1 MTQIPTAGSAAAA
14 TTEAQSLPARFA
26 GVLFI
31 PRATYAAVAA
41 HPRWLGIFLTVFLIT
56 ASASTALL
64 STDIGRNAV
73 LDQQISSSESYG
85 RHVTQAQIDQMEKF
99 APYYAYFAPVIQLFG
114 LAIGC
119 LLISGIAFAVFNAAL
134 GGDAT
139 FKQVFAIVAHS
150 GVVLG
155 VLALF
160 TTPLAYVR
168 ESLSSA
174 TNLAV
179 FLPFLDESS
188 FAARLLG
195 SIDLIYIWWMLSISI
210 GLGVLYRKR
219 TGPIATTLLVI
230 YVAIGV
236 IIAAIKTAST
246 GV

>member
-1 MTQIPTAGSAAAA
+1 MTQTQTAESAAA
-14 TTEAQSLPARFA
+14 TPEAKSLPARFA
-26 GVLFI
+26 GVLFA

-56 ASASTALL
+56 ASAATALM
-64 STDIGRNAV
+64 STDIGRNAL
-73 LDQQISSSESYG
+73 LDQQISQSEAYG
-85 RHVTQAQIDQMEKF
+85 RRMNQAQIDQLEKIS
-99 APYYAYFAPVIQLFG
+99 AYYVYGAPVIQLVSLSLG
-114 LAIGC
+114 G
-119 LLISGIAFAVFNAAL
+119 LLIAGIAFAVFNAAL
-134 GGDAT
+134 GCDAT
-139 FKQVFAIVAHS
+139 FKQVFAVVAHS
-150 GVVLG
+150 GVVLA
-155 VLALF
+155 VLSLF
-160 TTPLAYVR
+160 TAPLAYAR

-195 SIDLIYIWWMLSISI
+195 SIDLIYIWWMLSLAI

-219 TGPIATTLLVI
+219 TGPIATTMLAV
-230 YVAIGV
+230 YAAIGV